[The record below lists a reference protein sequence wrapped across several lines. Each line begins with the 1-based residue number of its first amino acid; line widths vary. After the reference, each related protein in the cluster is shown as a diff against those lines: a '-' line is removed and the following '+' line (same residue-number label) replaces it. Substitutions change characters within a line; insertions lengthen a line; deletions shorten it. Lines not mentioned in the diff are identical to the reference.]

1 MSIALRL
8 SIQFDR
14 NLNYTAYE
22 EPEELGAF
30 TVETA
35 SGPCRFDFTAQ
46 SATINH
52 DRPSVRLYDLSE
64 PDTADSGEI
73 VRLLRSAAD
82 IQQVLRFRIERHTDA
97 LPLRLLSFEVIVGY
111 TDIALLPERMR
122 LHASGQT
129 ERVRWERLDANTI
142 RIELKR
148 EALADFAF
156 SCSDDAY
163 HDQVVSFLTDL
174 RDIVSVKEWHET
186 YSYQLA
192 CMLKATF
199 RRGEVMWC
207 APDYHM
213 VWQDVT
219 GECFDI
225 QGPYRI
231 PKSVVAL
238 IPADRLGEHIEDFT
252 HTLHRLH
259 PFGIEQ
265 EEIDAIIDAFL
276 EETADKETP

>member
-8 SIQFDR
+8 SIQFDH
-14 NLNYTAYE
+14 NLNYAAYE

-35 SGPCRFDFTAQ
+35 GGPCRFDFTKQ
-46 SATINH
+46 SASIDR

-64 PDTADSGEI
+64 PDASDSGEI
-73 VRLLRSAAD
+73 VRLLRSATD
-82 IQQVLRFRIERHTDA
+82 IQQVLRFRVECHTDA
-97 LPLRLLSFEVIVGY
+97 LPLRLLSFEVIVKY
-111 TDIALLPERMR
+111 TDVALLPERMR
-122 LHASGQT
+122 LRACGQT
-129 ERVRWERLDANTI
+129 ERVQWERLDANTV

-148 EALADFAF
+148 EALTDFAF

-163 HDQVVSFLTDL
+163 HDQVVSFLADL
-174 RDIVSVKEWHET
+174 RDTLSVREWHET

-192 CMLKATF
+192 CMLKTTF
-199 RRGEVMWC
+199 HRGEVMWC

-238 IPADRLGEHIEDFT
+238 IPADRLGERIEDFT

-276 EETADKETP
+276 EETTDKKNP

>member
-14 NLNYTAYE
+14 NLNYAAYE

-35 SGPCRFDFTAQ
+35 NGPCRFDFAKQ
-46 SATINH
+46 STSIDC
-52 DRPSVRLYDLSE
+52 DRPSIRMYDLSQ
-64 PDTADSGEI
+64 PDASDSGEI
-73 VRLLRSAAD
+73 IRLLRSATD

-97 LPLRLLSFEVIVGY
+97 LPLRLLSFEVIVKY
-111 TDIALLPERMR
+111 TDVALLPERIR

-129 ERVRWERLDANTI
+129 ERIRWERLDANAVC
-142 RIELKR
+142 IELKR

-163 HDQVVSFLTDL
+163 HDQVVSFLVDL
-174 RDIVSVKEWHET
+174 RDTLSVREWHET

-199 RRGEVMWC
+199 RRGKVMWC

-231 PKSVVAL
+231 PESVVAL

-252 HTLHRLH
+252 HTIHRLH

-265 EEIDAIIDAFL
+265 EEIDAIIGAFL
-276 EETADKETP
+276 EETADKDNP

>member
-14 NLNYTAYE
+14 NLNYAAYE

-30 TVETA
+30 TVKTA
-35 SGPCRFDFTAQ
+35 NGTCRFDFAEQ
-46 SATINH
+46 STSIDC

-64 PDTADSGEI
+64 PDTSDSGEI
-73 VRLLRSAAD
+73 IRLLRSATD

-97 LPLRLLSFEVIVGY
+97 LPLRLLSFEFIVKY
-111 TDIALLPERMR
+111 TDIALLPECIR
-122 LHASGQT
+122 LRASGQT
-129 ERVRWERLDANTI
+129 ERVCWKRLDANAV
-142 RIELKR
+142 RIELKK

-156 SCSDDAY
+156 SCSNDAY
-163 HDQVVSFLTDL
+163 HDQVVSFLVDL
-174 RDIVSVKEWHET
+174 RDIVSVREWHET

-207 APDYHM
+207 APNYHM

-252 HTLHRLH
+252 HTLHKLH
-259 PFGIEQ
+259 PFGIEP

-276 EETADKETP
+276 EETANKKTP

>member
-14 NLNYTAYE
+14 NLNYAAYE

-30 TVETA
+30 TVETTNGA
-35 SGPCRFDFTAQ
+35 CRFDFAEQ
-46 SATINH
+46 LATING
-52 DRPSVRLYDLSE
+52 DRPSVRLYDLSK
-64 PDTADSGEI
+64 PDASDSGEI
-73 VRLLRSAAD
+73 IRLLRSATD

-97 LPLRLLSFEVIVGY
+97 LPLRLLSLEVIVKY
-111 TDIALLPERMR
+111 TDVALLPECMR
-122 LHASGQT
+122 LRAYGQT
-129 ERVRWERLDANTI
+129 ERVRWKRLDANAV
-142 RIELKR
+142 RIELKK

-163 HDQVVSFLTDL
+163 HNQVVSFLVDL
-174 RDIVSVKEWHET
+174 RDTLSVKEWHET

-225 QGPYRI
+225 QGPYHI

-265 EEIDAIIDAFL
+265 EEINAIIDAFL
-276 EETADKETP
+276 EETTDKENP

>member
-22 EPEELGAF
+22 KPEELGAF
-30 TVETA
+30 TVETT
-35 SGPCRFDFTAQ
+35 GGLCRFDFAEQSTA
-46 SATINH
+46 IDR
-52 DRPSVRLYDLSE
+52 DRPSVRLYDLSK
-64 PDTADSGEI
+64 PDESDRGEL
-73 VRLLRSAAD
+73 VRLLRSATD

-97 LPLRLLSFEVIVGY
+97 LPLRLLSFEVIVKY
-111 TDIALLPERMR
+111 TDIALLPEHIR
-122 LHASGQT
+122 LRACGQT
-129 ERVRWERLDANTI
+129 ERIRWERLDANAVH
-142 RIELKR
+142 IELRR

-163 HDQVVSFLTDL
+163 HDQVVSFLAGL
-174 RDIVSVKEWHET
+174 RDTVSVEEWYET

-213 VWQDVT
+213 VWQDMT

-231 PKSVVAL
+231 PKNVVAL
-238 IPADRLGEHIEDFT
+238 IPANRLGEHIEDFT

-276 EETADKETP
+276 EETADKENP

>member
-1 MSIALRL
+1 MSIAMRL

-14 NLNYTAYE
+14 NLQYAAYK

-30 TVETA
+30 TVETTGG
-35 SGPCRFDFTAQ
+35 SCRFDFAAQ
-46 SATINH
+46 ATGI
-52 DRPSVRLYDLSE
+52 DGSRPSVRQYYLSE
-64 PDTADSGEI
+64 PDASDKGELI
-73 VRLLRSAAD
+73 RLLRSATD
-82 IQQVLRFRIERHTDA
+82 IQQVLRFRVERHTDA
-97 LPLRLLSFEVIVGY
+97 LPLRLLSFEVIVTY

-129 ERVRWERLDANTI
+129 ERVRWERIDANAI
-142 RIELKR
+142 RIELKE

-163 HDQVVSFLTDL
+163 HDQVVSFLADL
-174 RDIVSVKEWHET
+174 RDTLSVREWHET

-231 PKSVVAL
+231 PKNVVAL

-265 EEIDAIIDAFL
+265 EEIDAIIDVFL
-276 EETADKETP
+276 EETTDKDKP

>member
-22 EPEELGAF
+22 KPEELGAF

-35 SGPCRFDFTAQ
+35 SGPCRFDFAEQ
-46 SATINH
+46 STSIDC
-52 DRPSVRLYDLSE
+52 DRPSVRMYDLSQ
-64 PDTADSGEI
+64 PDASDKGELI
-73 VRLLRSAAD
+73 RLLRCAAN

-97 LPLRLLSFEVIVGY
+97 LPLRLLSFELIVGY

-129 ERVRWERLDANTI
+129 ERIQWRRLTANTVHV
-142 RIELKR
+142 RLRK

-163 HDQVVSFLTDL
+163 HDQVVSFLAGL
-174 RDIVSVKEWHET
+174 RDIVSVEEWCET

-276 EETADKETP
+276 EETTDKENP

>member
-14 NLNYTAYE
+14 NLKYAAYE

-30 TVETA
+30 TVETTG
-35 SGPCRFDFTAQ
+35 GPCRFDFATQ
-46 SATINH
+46 SATIDD

-64 PDTADSGEI
+64 PDISDRGEL
-73 VRLLRSAAD
+73 VRLLRSATD
-82 IQQVLRFRIERHTDA
+82 IQQVLRFRVERHTDA
-97 LPLRLLSFEVIVGY
+97 LPLRLLSFEVIVKY
-111 TDIALLPERMR
+111 TDVALLPERMR
-122 LHASGQT
+122 LHACGQT
-129 ERVRWERLDANTI
+129 ERVQWERLDANVI
-142 RIELKR
+142 CIELRK

-163 HDQVVSFLTDL
+163 HDQVVCFLAGL
-174 RDIVSVKEWHET
+174 RDIVSVKEWCET

-238 IPADRLGEHIEDFT
+238 IPANRLGEHIEDFT
-252 HTLHRLH
+252 HTLHKLH

-276 EETADKETP
+276 EETADKKHP

>member
-14 NLNYTAYE
+14 NLKYAAYE

-35 SGPCRFDFTAQ
+35 TGPCRFDFATQ
-46 SATINH
+46 SATIDD

-64 PDTADSGEI
+64 PDISDRGEL
-73 VRLLRSAAD
+73 VRLLRSATD
-82 IQQVLRFRIERHTDA
+82 IQQVLRFRVERHTDA
-97 LPLRLLSFEVIVGY
+97 LPLRLLSFEVIVKY
-111 TDIALLPERMR
+111 TDVALLPERMR
-122 LHASGQT
+122 LHACGQT
-129 ERVRWERLDANTI
+129 ERVQWERLDANVI
-142 RIELKR
+142 CIELRK

-163 HDQVVSFLTDL
+163 HDQVVCFLAGL
-174 RDIVSVKEWHET
+174 RDIVSVKEWCET

-192 CMLKATF
+192 CMLKVTF

-225 QGPYRI
+225 QGPYHI
-231 PKSVVAL
+231 PKNVVAL

-252 HTLHRLH
+252 HTLHKLH

-265 EEIDAIIDAFL
+265 EEVDAIIDAFL
-276 EETADKETP
+276 EETTDKENP

>member
-1 MSIALRL
+1 MSIVLRL

-22 EPEELGAF
+22 ESEELGAF
-30 TVETA
+30 TIETA
-35 SGPCRFDFTAQ
+35 SGPCRFDFTTQ
-46 SATINH
+46 SATIDD

-64 PDTADSGEI
+64 PNASDSGEI
-73 VRLLRSAAD
+73 TRLLRSTTD

-97 LPLRLLSFEVIVGY
+97 LPLRLLSFEFIVKY
-111 TDIALLPERMR
+111 TDVALLPERMR

-129 ERVRWERLDANTI
+129 ERVRWERLDANAV
-142 RIELKR
+142 RIGLKE

-163 HDQVVSFLTDL
+163 RDQVVSFLVDL
-174 RDIVSVKEWHET
+174 RDTVSVREWSET
-186 YSYQLA
+186 YSYQVA

-276 EETADKETP
+276 EETADKENP